1 MFDCIDLP
9 RAKHWDGHTEA
20 DAETRLM
27 SLPERKT
34 DGDTINRQTAIDT
47 LMDLN
52 ADHRVSWKDAVID
65 MLDDL
70 PSVQPEPCD
79 DFVKVV
85 RCKKCRYVHC
95 DKEFD
100 NYWCNRMSG
109 TFMVEAEGFCKWG
122 R

>member
-1 MFDCIDLP
+1 MR
-9 RAKHWDGHTEA
+9 RAIYEDDVIKLLDKG
-20 DAETRLM
+20 
-27 SLPERKT
+27 
-34 DGDTINRQTAIDT
+34 
-47 LMDLN
+47 
-52 ADHRVSWKDAVID
+52 WKSGMYPVASNIHA
-65 MLDDL
+65 L
-70 PSVQPEPCD
+70 PSAQPEPCE